1 MRTLYHQWLSPFAR
15 KVRIVLKEKRLDF
28 SLTVENVWE
37 RREKFLALNPAG
49 TVPVLVEDGTRVLAD
64 SGAICEYLDETHP
77 DPPLL
82 GADPLDRAE
91 ARRLAAWFDG
101 KFNDEVTAP
110 LTNEKIMKRFLRL
123 GEPDSAI
130 IRAGQYNVHA
140 HLDYI
145 GWLSERRKW
154 LAGDEFSLADIAAGA
169 HISVVDYLGDVPWS
183 EHQAA
188 QEWYARIKSRP
199 SFRPLLADHI
209 PGAPPP
215 PHYADLDF

>member
-110 LTNEKIMKRFLRL
+110 LANEKIMKRFLRL